1 MSQFISFVCPSCQ
14 AAQFSRMS
22 LPLSSL
28 YLSGSMCDH
37 CGQII
42 STETKCQQ
50 VDDLSFAQDSHLNS
64 MPDVVE
70 AAISIKS
77 LMH

>member
-1 MSQFISFVCPSCQ
+1 MSQFISFVCPSCHE
-14 AAQFSRMS
+14 AQFSRMS

-28 YLSGSMCDH
+28 YLSGSMCDY

-42 STETKCQQ
+42 STATKCQQ
-50 VDDLSFAQDSHLNS
+50 VDDLSFAQDSHLGL
-64 MPDVVE
+64 MPEVVE
-70 AAISIKS
+70 ATISIKS